1 MGKTLSAFLAA
12 VMLTVSTAAYAQPA
26 AVDASGRV
34 VRVDPGAQLIILDS
48 NQAFRVTPNTVL
60 FVDNRPVALGTVQ
73 PGQTVVI
80 RSGEAM
86 AVVPSSPPVVAAPA
100 PPSATVITAPSAS
113 PGLAQQT
120 IYGHVTDVDSGKVK
134 VKTAGDDF
142 NVKVPREVAAQLRK
156 GDSVRLDL
164 TFQPAR

>member
-1 MGKTLSAFLAA
+1 MYNRLAA
-12 VMLTVSTAAYAQPA
+12 LLVVMILMVSTAAFAQT

-34 VRVDPGAQLIILDS
+34 VRVDPGAQVIILDN
-48 NQAFRVTPNTVL
+48 NQAFRVTPNTVVL
-60 FVDNRPVALGTVQ
+60 VDNRPVTLGTVQ
-73 PGQTVVI
+73 PGQAVVI
-80 RSGEAM
+80 RSGEAV
-86 AVVPSSPPVVAAPA
+86 AVVPSAPVTGQAPGTT
-100 PPSATVITAPSAS
+100 TVITSPSAS

-134 VKTAGDDF
+134 VKTADDDF

-164 TFQPAR
+164 TFQPSR